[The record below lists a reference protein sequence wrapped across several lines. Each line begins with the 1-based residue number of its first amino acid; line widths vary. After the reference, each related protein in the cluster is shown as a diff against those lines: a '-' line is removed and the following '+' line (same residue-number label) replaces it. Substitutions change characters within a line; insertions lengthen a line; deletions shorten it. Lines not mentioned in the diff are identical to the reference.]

1 RSTSLTQYDSTRQVW
16 QCLFSPYKSGFH
28 TLIIF
33 AKQLSQINLFKN
45 VIELGVTVHSRDFIK
60 GKTLPMTFG
69 KFSEYKCQIFSPLDG
84 VLKRGTKVTIR
95 CHIPHASSARISL
108 DGVWLDEVTLYN
120 EAFKQQINVP
130 EREVI
135 IYAKFMNKKMNKHYH
150 GLIRYTVEK

>member
-1 RSTSLTQYDSTRQVW
+1 
-16 QCLFSPYKSGFH
+16 
-28 TLIIF
+28 
-33 AKQLSQINLFKN
+33 
-45 VIELGVTVHSRDFIK
+45 
-60 GKTLPMTFG
+60 
-69 KFSEYKCQIFSPLDG
+69 
-84 VLKRGTKVTIR
+84 R